1 VRERQKADAGG
12 RKEEGGRRG
21 PARFKWPYLGVKSGY
36 ADICDT
42 AFKDP
47 TPRS

>member
-1 VRERQKADAGG
+1 VREREKADAW
-12 RKEEGGRRG
+12 EERRREEEEG
-21 PARFKWPYLGVKSGY
+21 PARFKWPYLDVKSGY